1 MAAWCRDERSYDA
14 NEVVVHVAGISEGS
28 RACGHDG

>member
-1 MAAWCRDERSYDA
+1 MAAWCGDERSYDA

-28 RACGHDG
+28 RACRHDG